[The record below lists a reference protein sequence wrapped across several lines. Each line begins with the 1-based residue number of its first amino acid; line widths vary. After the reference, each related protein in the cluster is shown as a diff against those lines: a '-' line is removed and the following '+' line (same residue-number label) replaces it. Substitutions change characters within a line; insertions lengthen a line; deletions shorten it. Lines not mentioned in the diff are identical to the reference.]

1 MTLTTPAPNGLSVP
15 PQRRLRAQ
23 RPHVVA
29 VVVAHDGARWLP
41 RTLASVAAQSREVDA
56 VVGVDTGSRDGSA
69 DLLREHLGAGHV
81 VEVGRRT
88 GFGAAVRAGLEHLG
102 PHDTTPDAGQTPG
115 TDWVWLLHDDSAAE
129 PRALEHLLDA
139 AAASAQVGVV
149 GPKLVSWADPTRLLE
164 AGLTVS
170 RGGRRV
176 TGVAVDER
184 DQGQHDHRT
193 DVLAVGTA
201 GMLVDRALWDHL
213 GGLDPALPLLR
224 DDIDLCWRAHLA
236 GRRVVLAPRA
246 VVADAQAATSGLRE
260 VDAVRAPLRRV
271 DRRAALQV
279 ALARCSVP
287 ALPVL
292 WAWLLVGGVA
302 RSLGLLLAKAP
313 RRAADELLVT
323 LAVTATPWTWLGSRW
338 RARGTRRVRRRDV
351 SGLLGPRLAW
361 LRHGAERLGG
371 LAARDAA
378 ADHDDAADS
387 TPLVGPETGPVADEA
402 DPVRLAPVRWPRR
415 VLRHPMTTV
424 LLAVAALTALVARRV
439 GGGSGALTGGQLL
452 APTGRP
458 GDLWHAAVDP
468 WAGPGLGGTSAAS
481 PAAAVRAGVV
491 AALAP
496 VTGDPAGARAVDL
509 LLLGAPV
516 LAAVS
521 AYVATGL
528 VARSRWARGWAALVW
543 GVWPVV
549 TGAVGGGRLG
559 PVAAAVL
566 LPVVAA
572 ATARSLARRRTGA
585 WRAVC
590 VAALAGALIVVAV
603 PALLLV
609 LTLVA
614 VGGLLLARGA
624 RLRAL
629 ALLVLTPAL
638 LGPWLS
644 TLAADPRRLLAGP
657 GTLSS
662 GRPQGALGDLAAA
675 LPLPAG
681 WPAWVALAILAPV
694 LVVGLAGLL
703 RPGARGRAL
712 AGLWLVGLLGLAAA
726 IAAPHVVVT
735 TALQGPLHPDAGTGL
750 TLLLLAAVTAA
761 VAGADGLRRRLAV
774 HGFGWRQLVVAP
786 LVLAAVLAPL
796 AAAVTWVL
804 PGVTPAVLLHRSTQT
819 LPAVAVDAARG
830 PAALRTLV
838 VAGTTGGAV
847 TAELD
852 GAEPGPWARDLA
864 VAADDRPVT
873 AAVAA
878 MVGETPAADQ
888 VRALAVGFVVVRPS
902 APPRVTAALDTL
914 AGLTRLGSTRGSS
927 LWRVDEPLA
936 RVSIGTA
943 GGSTP
948 LPVAGAHATVDTTIA
963 TAADAPRR
971 LLLAEPASPRWRAE
985 LDGRSLRAVAD
996 PQAPWRQAFALPAAA
1011 GHLVVGAVDP
1021 VRHAWL
1027 LGQGGLA
1034 LVLLVLALPGARR
1047 EAPRRPGSRP

>member
-1 MTLTTPAPNGLSVP
+1 MTLTTPAPQGFSVP
-15 PQRRLRAQ
+15 PQRRLRRQ
-23 RPHVVA
+23 RPRVVA

-41 RTLASVAAQSREVDA
+41 RTLAAIAAQSREVDV

-69 DLLREHLGAGHV
+69 DQLREHLGASQV
-81 VEVGRRT
+81 VVVGRRT
-88 GFGAAVRAGLEHLG
+88 GFGAAVRAGLEHLA
-102 PHDTTPDAGQTPG
+102 PQDATAPTDADETPG
-115 TDWVWLLHDDSAAE
+115 ADWVWLLHDDSAAE

-139 AAASAQVGVV
+139 AAASSQVGVV

-176 TGVAVDER
+176 TGVADDER

-201 GMLVDRALWDHL
+201 GMLVDRALWDRL

-271 DRRAALQV
+271 DRRGSLHV
-279 ALARCSVP
+279 ALARCSWP

-302 RSLGLLLAKAP
+302 RSFGLLVAKAP

-361 LRHGAERLGG
+361 LHHGAERLGG

-378 ADHDDAADS
+378 VDS
-387 TPLVGPETGPVADEA
+387 TPLVGTETGPVADEA

-424 LLAVAALTALVARRV
+424 LVAVTALTALLARRV
-439 GGGSGALTGGQLL
+439 GGGSGALAGGQLL

-458 GDLWHAAVDP
+458 GDLWHAAVDG

-481 PAAAVRAGVV
+481 PAAVVRAAVV

-496 VTGDPAGARAVDL
+496 VAGDAAGARAIDL
-509 LLLGAPV
+509 LLLGGPV

-521 AYVATGL
+521 AYVATGS

-590 VAALAGALIVVAV
+590 VAALAGALLAVAV
-603 PALLLV
+603 PALLVV

-638 LGPWLS
+638 LGPWLT

-657 GTLSS
+657 GTLVA
-662 GRPQGALGDLAAA
+662 GRSQGALRDLAAA
-675 LPLPAG
+675 LPLPVG

-726 IAAPHVVVT
+726 LAAPHVVLT
-735 TALQGPLHPDAGTGL
+735 TTQRGPLHPDAGTGVA
-750 TLLLLAAVTAA
+750 LLLLAAVTAA
-761 VAGADGLRRRLAV
+761 IAGADGLRRRIAV

-796 AAAVTWVL
+796 AAAATWVL
-804 PGVTPAVLLHRSTQT
+804 PGATPATALQRSSQT

-838 VAGTTGGAV
+838 VGGTTSGVV

-878 MVGETPAADQ
+878 LVGETPSADQ
-888 VRALAVGFVVVRPS
+888 VRTLAVGFVVVSPS
-902 APPRVTAALDTL
+902 APPRVTAALVTL

-927 LWRVDEPLA
+927 LWRVNEPLA
-936 RVSIGTA
+936 RVSIEAA

-948 LPVAGAHATVDTTIA
+948 VPVDGAHAAVDTTVSPA
-963 TAADAPRR
+963 GGAPRR
-971 LLLAEPASPRWRAE
+971 LLLAEPASSRWRAE
-985 LDGRSLRAVAD
+985 LDGRLLPAVAD
-996 PQAPWRQAFALPAAA
+996 PQAPWRQAFALPAAG
-1011 GHLVVGAVDP
+1011 GHLVVRAVDP
-1021 VRHAWL
+1021 LRHAWL
-1027 LGQGGLA
+1027 LGQGALA
-1034 LVLLVLALPGARR
+1034 LVLLVLALPGVRR
-1047 EAPRRPGSRP
+1047 QTAGPRRAGSRP